1 MSRTLQK
8 SPSQTFSN
16 SIMCVSTAPVELS
29 KQQRTIKKKH
39 KKQKSCPWT
48 IWGNQPLLWC
58 QRGRWDLSRSPL
70 VGLWWLSCAFHP
82 AYTSAPL
89 LTSPQSPASPS
100 SSTRGI
106 KSRALI
112 CLLPFWPYRRSQT
125 DRASYE
131 DLRQTPPPPATSHSH
146 RKKKKHSFIR
156 AMFKPL
162 CDIPRT
168 SATRRLSLI
177 HYLIP
182 LLW

>member
-1 MSRTLQK
+1 MTSTRALRHFAIASCGFVVTELCFPSR
-8 SPSQTFSN
+8 P
-16 SIMCVSTAPVELS
+16 
-29 KQQRTIKKKH
+29 H
-39 KKQKSCPWT
+39 
-48 IWGNQPLLWC
+48 LLT
-58 QRGRWDLSRSPL
+58 PP
-70 VGLWWLSCAFHP
+70 H
-82 AYTSAPL
+82 TSSPL
-89 LTSPQSPASPS
+89 LTPPQSPASPS

-125 DRASYE
+125 DRVSCG
-131 DLRQTPPPPATSHSH
+131 DLRQTPPPPRYLPLPTGQ
-146 RKKKKHSFIR
+146 KKHSFIR

-182 LLW
+182 LL